1 MARETGSGRPYKFWW
16 VLAFTLGTAGG
27 ALASQLL
34 HAQNTVWIILFLGAV
49 TGAVAI
55 FEQFGDSRGRES
67 RAPINPARWGGRS
80 LPVIRYYRVRRPMV
94 NFKRAGLGSTRSWQE
109 KRRTAFVR
117 HIVKPANEGSCC

>member
-80 LPVIRYYRVRRPMV
+80 LPSHPVLPRTQANGKLQARRARLHAITGKKNAEPPSS
-94 NFKRAGLGSTRSWQE
+94 GTS
-109 KRRTAFVR
+109 
-117 HIVKPANEGSCC
+117 